1 MGAFF
6 KKDLLQ
12 LKDDRVAFALMIL
25 MPLVLIA
32 ILGFALANDFR
43 GVPDDIRIAIVD
55 DDPKEAALSQLED
68 RLTDEFPSETVTQLM
83 AMAPDVSAPDLL
95 IEEVLQD
102 EALDES
108 IELEFVSNVMAARD
122 NKDYAAVIAIPN
134 GYRLYMWENMFIGHS
149 DNDMAL
155 SLYTNSEESVR
166 ASIVEALVDHFF
178 YEMQLQTVLNSKD
191 ALHLREDLMPNSAVV
206 QRGVESITS
215 FEYYTLGMSV
225 MFVLFTAGITAG
237 YALQEKKT
245 HVFARILLAN
255 TPRGKYLFSRWVTT
269 SSIVFLQLLLL
280 FVVTSLV
287 FNVEWRN
294 LTATFLMT
302 LALCIA
308 VGGVGT
314 LLTAVNFSMNSETAS
329 NVFQI
334 FLISLM
340 AFVGGSMVPVK
351 EISPLLGQIGD
362 LTPNG
367 RALTG
372 YLQIMQGHGVSEIV
386 DTLVV
391 LCCFGVGCFM
401 LAVILFPRKGA
412 LS

>member
-134 GYRLYMWENMFIGHS
+134 GYRLYMWENMFLGHA
-149 DNDMAL
+149 DNDVAL

-269 SSIVFLQLLLL
+269 SSIVFLQLLL
-280 FVVTSLV
+280 
-287 FNVEWRN
+287 
-294 LTATFLMT
+294 
-302 LALCIA
+302 
-308 VGGVGT
+308 
-314 LLTAVNFSMNSETAS
+314 
-329 NVFQI
+329 
-334 FLISLM
+334 
-340 AFVGGSMVPVK
+340 
-351 EISPLLGQIGD
+351 
-362 LTPNG
+362 
-367 RALTG
+367 
-372 YLQIMQGHGVSEIV
+372 
-386 DTLVV
+386 
-391 LCCFGVGCFM
+391 
-401 LAVILFPRKGA
+401 
-412 LS
+412 